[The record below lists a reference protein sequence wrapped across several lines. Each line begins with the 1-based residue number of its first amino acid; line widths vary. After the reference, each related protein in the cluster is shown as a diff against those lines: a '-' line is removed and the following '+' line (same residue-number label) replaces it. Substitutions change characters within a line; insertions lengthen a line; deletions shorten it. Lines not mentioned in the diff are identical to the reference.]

1 MYSYYQVSSPQVI
14 WRHHHQTPTVR
25 CFAISVQRALRA
37 CEGSSCSHFVSFYPV
52 GRRSQGPA
60 PSLKVQ
66 INTLC
71 ELHLV
76 TVPWPVFRDTA
87 TSRYMEVLRRWS
99 SARQPSAQIAI
110 SFLCKMGRVDI
121 GKQSIGDGEISQGQ
135 TIFKKGRFYGLHS
148 VILI

>member
-1 MYSYYQVSSPQVI
+1 MYSYYQVSSPQVV

-25 CFAISVQRALRA
+25 CFAISVQHPQRT

-76 TVPWPVFRDTA
+76 TVHQPVFRDTA
-87 TSRYMEVLRRWS
+87 TSSYTEILRRWS
-99 SARQPSAQIAI
+99 SARQPGTQIAI

-121 GKQSIGDGEISQGQ
+121 GKQSIGDGKNLKDRQYLRKRDSMG
-135 TIFKKGRFYGLHS
+135 Y
-148 VILI
+148 IL